1 MKLPKLYKLILLF
14 LFTTRLF
21 SVKDEKSDN
30 KLELFSNVETKIK
43 KNSKN
48 YDSNS
53 NSKKI
58 KKESI
63 LKRGT
68 NSKKKYK
75 FQYIHTKI
83 KKN

>member
-21 SVKDEKSDN
+21 SVKDEKLDN

-63 LKRGT
+63 LKRDT
-68 NSKKKYK
+68 N
-75 FQYIHTKI
+75 
-83 KKN
+83 